1 MSDTRPDQTEEILS
15 YEISDEALESAA
27 GTKRAARYTLY
38 YCTALDLCPVPSH
51 CALNSATHLLACRNK
66 MGMDRAS
73 TSLNQGSA
81 KMAGASEAAD
91 AEQIR
96 LVEAQ
101 ILECN
106 LPEARVFLR
115 EDADVGEIDPSDGTR
130 SITGIVSLGVIE
142 DGSKKPAV
150 HVEFRTLGND
160 FPTNLDIDLMD
171 VMSINC
177 GQS

>member
-1 MSDTRPDQTEEILS
+1 
-15 YEISDEALESAA
+15 
-27 GTKRAARYTLY
+27 
-38 YCTALDLCPVPSH
+38 
-51 CALNSATHLLACRNK
+51 
-66 MGMDRAS
+66 
-73 TSLNQGSA
+73 
-81 KMAGASEAAD
+81 MAGASEAAD

-96 LVEAQ
+96 LVETQ

-106 LPEARVFLR
+106 LQEARVFLR